1 MRALS
6 PRKYYKTIE
15 LTCPKLNWKG
25 CIGNVIRK
33 AKIVEEVEIKINK
46 NLISIFNEVFLS
58 LTSPKFGGKC
68 KQIQY
73 KFLILRTSSYRS
85 SKAIFGVFWHI
96 WLSLPAIF
104 GQFKSKFLTR
114 KRNSRYLEATG
125 TNFIQIVFNSRLG
138 RLKMSSPYFFVSYP
152 MLPNVL

>member
-73 KFLILRTSSYRS
+73 KFLISGLQVTEAV
-85 SKAIFGVFWHI
+85 KQFLAFFDIFG
-96 WLSLPAIF
+96 
-104 GQFKSKFLTR
+104 
-114 KRNSRYLEATG
+114 
-125 TNFIQIVFNSRLG
+125 
-138 RLKMSSPYFFVSYP
+138 
-152 MLPNVL
+152 